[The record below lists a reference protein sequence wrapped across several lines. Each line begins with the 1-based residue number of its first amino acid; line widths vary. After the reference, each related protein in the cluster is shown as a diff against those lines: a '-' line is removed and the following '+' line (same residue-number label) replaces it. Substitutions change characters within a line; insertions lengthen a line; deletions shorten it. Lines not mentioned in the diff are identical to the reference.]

1 VTSQNEIP
9 ESLQRILERIARSL
23 NSAQPGNVR
32 VAVAPDAL
40 SVEIFLVIEKGLH
53 QLKEIQNE
61 LGRDRGILKARLN
74 TMVQLGILVKQES
87 SVAPYLY
94 EYLVNYDDG
103 DAGQPAIVSV

>member
-1 VTSQNEIP
+1 MSQDEIP
-9 ESLQRILERIARSL
+9 ESLQRILERVARSL

-61 LGRDRGILKARLN
+61 LGRDRGILKAHLN
-74 TMVQLGILVKQES
+74 TMVQLGILIKQES
-87 SVAPYLY
+87 SVAPHLN
-94 EYLVNYDDG
+94 EYLVNHDDG
-103 DAGQPAIVSV
+103 DTGQPAIVSV

>member
-1 VTSQNEIP
+1 MTSPDEIP

-23 NSAQPGNVR
+23 NCAQQGNAR

-53 QLKEIQNE
+53 HLKEIQNE

-74 TMVQLGILVKQES
+74 TMVRLGILIQQKS
-87 SVAPYLY
+87 SVSPHLY
-94 EYLVNYDDG
+94 EYLINHDDG
-103 DAGQPAIVSV
+103 DAGQPAIALV